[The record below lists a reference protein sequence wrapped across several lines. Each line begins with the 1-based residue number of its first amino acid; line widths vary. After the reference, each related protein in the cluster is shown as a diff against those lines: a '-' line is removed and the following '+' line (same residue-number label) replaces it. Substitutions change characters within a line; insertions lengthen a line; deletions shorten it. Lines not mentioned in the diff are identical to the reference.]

1 MSVDDAHAV
10 VRNALEG
17 VEEGG
22 TPGLHEMRLA
32 DLNETERE
40 HAIAALR
47 DLHQLD
53 EALAERS
60 GHDRADIPW
69 DEGIGGED

>member
-1 MSVDDAHAV
+1 MAVDDAHAI
-10 VRNALEG
+10 VRNSLEG

-22 TPGLHEMRLA
+22 TPGLNELRLA

-40 HAIAALR
+40 HAIAVLK

-60 GHDRADIPW
+60 EHERADIPW
-69 DEGIGGED
+69 DEGIGGDA

>member
-1 MSVDDAHAV
+1 MSVDDAHAI

-17 VEEGG
+17 VEEEG
-22 TPGLHEMRLA
+22 TPGLHELRLA

-40 HAIAALR
+40 HAIAALK

-60 GHDRADIPW
+60 ELARVDIPW
-69 DEGIGGED
+69 DESIRGDV